1 MSVNDDLKK
10 AEEERIARLK
20 NPLKPYGPGFTQL
33 TPEEWATITEES
45 KAKDKAEEEKS
56 KLPIPSRGQMGAD
69 QVRRQK
75 YEDALE
81 AIRNAKTDA
90 EAAAAA
96 EEAKKLAPPT
106 GTTGTNTQGPHV
118 ADSADEQAKLD
129 YLNNSI
135 IAAPDDALDQRKW
148 KNAFVPD
155 SSGDYIVY
163 KDPKAGASDPNTEV
177 PISFMANRS
186 GNIYQTKDYRPE
198 SLNSAVARIANEYQ
212 NSGKLNELRDL
223 FIANKF
229 ITDPG
234 QIKYIQAMKG
244 ASPNYADSR
253 TRDLI
258 ALAVNYTTRL
268 NSSIAN
274 AQTYGKRTF
283 STFEDFVKSYK
294 GQFNIDDPNKG
305 GGYQLPRYEKNVSIN
320 NFDANDI
327 EIAVDQ
333 MFQKYTGKGADA
345 ETAKLIAGKLNAMT
359 PQTTEIR
366 RTGDNS
372 VTTVTGGVTAG
383 DQAVAMRDAALA
395 DPNAENYNKATTF
408 LNYFNDALASPFR
421 LG

>member
-10 AEEERIARLK
+10 AEEERLARLN

-33 TPEEWATITEES
+33 TPEEWAAITEET
-45 KAKDKAEEEKS
+45 KAKEEEK
-56 KLPIPSRGQMGAD
+56 KNRPVPPTKGQMGAD
-69 QVRRQK
+69 AVRAQK
-75 YEDALE
+75 YQEALE

-90 EAAAAA
+90 EAATAAA
-96 EEAKKLAPPT
+96 TAKELAPT
-106 GTTGTNTQGPHV
+106 GGTKTQSPYQ

-135 IAAPDDALDQRKW
+135 TATPDDALNQRKW
-148 KNAFVPD
+148 KNAFIPD
-155 SSGDYIVY
+155 SSGEFIVY
-163 KDPKAGASDPNTEV
+163 KDPKLGASDPNSEV

-186 GNIYQTKDYRPE
+186 GNIYQSKDARPE
-198 SLNSAVARIANEYQ
+198 SLNSAIARIANEYQ

-229 ITDPG
+229 ITDPA
-234 QIKYIQAMKG
+234 QIKYLQTMKS
-244 ASPNYADSR
+244 ASPNYADSG
-253 TRDLI
+253 TRDII
-258 ALAVNYTTRL
+258 AMAINYTTRL

-294 GQFNIDDPNKG
+294 GQFNIDVDKGG
-305 GGYQLPRYEKNVSIN
+305 GGYQAPRYEKNVTVN
-320 NFDANDI
+320 NFDAGDI

-333 MFQKYTGKGADA
+333 MFQKYTGRGADA
-345 ETAKLIAGKLNAMT
+345 DTAKLIADRLNAMT

-366 RTGDNS
+366 RKGDNS

-383 DQAVAMRDAALA
+383 DQALAMREEALA
-395 DPNAENYNKATTF
+395 DPNAENFNKATTF
-408 LNYFNDALASPFR
+408 LNYFNDALAAPFQ

>member
-1 MSVNDDLKK
+1 MSVNDDIKK

-20 NPLKPYGPGFTQL
+20 NPLKPYGPPVTQM
-33 TPEEWATITEES
+33 TPEQWAVKIEEQ
-45 KAKDKAEEEKS
+45 KVKEEEK
-56 KLPIPSRGQMGAD
+56 KNRPVPPTKGQMGAD
-69 QVRRQK
+69 AVRAKK

-90 EAAAAA
+90 AAAEAAAI
-96 EEAKKLAPPT
+96 AKELAPVG
-106 GTTGTNTQGPHV
+106 GTKTQSPYQ

-135 IAAPDDALDQRKW
+135 TATPDDALNQRKW
-148 KNAFVPD
+148 KNAFIPD
-155 SSGDYIVY
+155 SSGDFIVY
-163 KDPKAGASDPNTEV
+163 KDPKLGTSDPNSEV

-186 GNIYQTKDYRPE
+186 GNIYQSKDARPE
-198 SLNSAVARIANEYQ
+198 SLNSAISRIANEYQ
-212 NSGKLNELRDL
+212 NAGKLNELRDL

-229 ITDPG
+229 VTDPS
-234 QIKYIQAMKG
+234 QIKYLQAMKE
-244 ASPNYADSR
+244 ASPNYADSF
-253 TRDLI
+253 TRDI
-258 ALAVNYTTRL
+258 ISTAVNYTTRL

-294 GQFNIDDPNKG
+294 GQFNIDEDKGG
-305 GGYQLPRYEKNVSIN
+305 GGYQSPRYEKNVSIN
-320 NFDANDI
+320 NFDAEDI

-333 MFQKYTGKGADA
+333 MFQKYTGQGADA
-345 ETAKLIAGKLNAMT
+345 DTAKLIADKLNAMA

-383 DQAVAMRDAALA
+383 DQALAMREQALA
-395 DPNAENYNKATTF
+395 DPQAENYNKATTF
-408 LNYFNDALASPFR
+408 INYFRDALKAPIQ